1 MQDTDRRAV
10 KMGLG
15 AVMLW
20 STVATAF
27 SLSLQYLAPLQ
38 LVTLATAVSWCFFA
52 IRLSSSER
60 WQAMRA
66 TSPKARATGLL
77 VGWLNPGLYYLV
89 LFAAYDRLPAQEA
102 MAINY
107 SWGITLALLAAPLL
121 RQRLSS
127 GALLAAC
134 ISYGGI
140 VVIATRGAPLSLDF
154 AQPLGVGLALLSTLL
169 WSLYWVINTRLSLD
183 PEVNLFLN
191 FSGALPL
198 LLALLWL
205 SDTPFPTVWQG
216 WAGGLYVGLFEM
228 GIAFVLDGRDE
239 SDHLHLAD
247 FQPDLFIAPA
257 VAGADLGDR
266 WGASQS
272 HYADRLN
279 ADPLRALA
287 AASGRILNSLPVRA
301 GSLLAPREQLRP
313 AHHDQAVVWPCC
325 APHR

>member
-10 KMGLG
+10 KLGLG

-27 SLSLQYLAPLQ
+27 SLSLQYLTPLQ
-38 LVTLATAVSWCFFA
+38 LVTLATVISWCFFA
-52 IRLSSSER
+52 IRLSAPERRSALRVTSS
-60 WQAMRA
+60 
-66 TSPKARATGLL
+66 KARATGLL

-121 RQRLSS
+121 RQRLSA

-140 VVIATRGAPLSLDF
+140 LVIATRGAPLSLDF
-154 AQPLGVGLALLSTLL
+154 AQPLGVGLALLSTVL

-198 LLALLWL
+198 LLALLCW
-205 SDTPFPTVWQG
+205 SNTPFPTLWQG

-228 GIAFVLDGRDE
+228 GLAFVLWMGAMKATTSTLRISSLIFLSPPLSLVLIWVIAGEPVKAYTLIGLVLILFGLWLQRRAE
-239 SDHLHLAD
+239 S
-247 FQPDLFIAPA
+247 
-257 VAGADLGDR
+257 
-266 WGASQS
+266 
-272 HYADRLN
+272 
-279 ADPLRALA
+279 
-287 AASGRILNSLPVRA
+287 
-301 GSLLAPREQLRP
+301 
-313 AHHDQAVVWPCC
+313 
-325 APHR
+325 

>member
-10 KMGLG
+10 KLGLG

-27 SLSLQYLAPLQ
+27 SLSLQYLTPLQ
-38 LVTLATAVSWCFFA
+38 LVTLATVISWCFFA
-52 IRLSSSER
+52 IRLRAPERRSALRVTSS
-60 WQAMRA
+60 
-66 TSPKARATGLL
+66 KVRATGLL

-121 RQRLSS
+121 RQRLSA

-134 ISYGGI
+134 ISYSGI
-140 VVIATRGAPLSLDF
+140 LVIATRGAPLSLDF
-154 AQPLGVGLALLSTLL
+154 AQPLGVGLALLSTVL
-169 WSLYWVINTRLSLD
+169 WSLYWVFNTRLSLD

-198 LLALLWL
+198 LLVLLWW
-205 SDTPFPTVWQG
+205 SNTPFPTLWQG

-228 GIAFVLDGRDE
+228 GLAFVLWMGAMKATTSTLRISSLIFLSPPLSLVLIWVILGEPVKAYTLIGLVLILFGLWLQRRAE
-239 SDHLHLAD
+239 S
-247 FQPDLFIAPA
+247 
-257 VAGADLGDR
+257 
-266 WGASQS
+266 
-272 HYADRLN
+272 
-279 ADPLRALA
+279 
-287 AASGRILNSLPVRA
+287 
-301 GSLLAPREQLRP
+301 
-313 AHHDQAVVWPCC
+313 
-325 APHR
+325 

>member
-10 KMGLG
+10 KLGLG

-27 SLSLQYLAPLQ
+27 SLSLQYLTPLQ
-38 LVTLATAVSWCFFA
+38 LVTLATVISWCFFA
-52 IRLSSSER
+52 IRLSAPERRSALRVTSS
-60 WQAMRA
+60 
-66 TSPKARATGLL
+66 KARATGLL

-121 RQRLSS
+121 RQHLSA

-140 VVIATRGAPLSLDF
+140 LVIATRGAPLSLDF
-154 AQPLGVGLALLSTLL
+154 AQPLGVGLALLSTVL

-198 LLALLWL
+198 LLALLWW
-205 SDTPFPTVWQG
+205 SNTPFPTLWQG
-216 WAGGLYVGLFEM
+216 WPGGLYVGLFEM
-228 GIAFVLDGRDE
+228 GLAFVLWMGAMKATTSTLRI
-239 SDHLHLAD
+239 SSLIFLS
-247 FQPDLFIAPA
+247 PPLSLVLIWVIAGEPVKA
-257 VAGADLGDR
+257 YTLIGLVLILLGLWLQR
-266 WGASQS
+266 
-272 HYADRLN
+272 
-279 ADPLRALA
+279 RAE
-287 AASGRILNSLPVRA
+287 P
-301 GSLLAPREQLRP
+301 
-313 AHHDQAVVWPCC
+313 
-325 APHR
+325 

>member
-10 KMGLG
+10 KLGLG

-27 SLSLQYLAPLQ
+27 SLSLQYLTPLQ
-38 LVTLATAVSWCFFA
+38 LVTLATVISWCFFA
-52 IRLSSSER
+52 IRLSAPERRSALQVTSS
-60 WQAMRA
+60 
-66 TSPKARATGLL
+66 KARATGLL

-121 RQRLSS
+121 RQRSS
-127 GALLAAC
+127 AGALLAAC

-140 VVIATRGAPLSLDF
+140 LVIATRGAPLSLDF
-154 AQPLGVGLALLSTLL
+154 AQPLGVRLALLSTVL

-198 LLALLWL
+198 LLALLWW
-205 SDTPFPTVWQG
+205 SNTPFPTLWQG

-228 GIAFVLDGRDE
+228 GLAFVLWMGAMKATTSTLRI
-239 SDHLHLAD
+239 SSLIFLS
-247 FQPDLFIAPA
+247 PPLSLVLIWVIAGEPVKA
-257 VAGADLGDR
+257 YTLIGLVLILLGLWLQR
-266 WGASQS
+266 
-272 HYADRLN
+272 
-279 ADPLRALA
+279 RAE
-287 AASGRILNSLPVRA
+287 P
-301 GSLLAPREQLRP
+301 
-313 AHHDQAVVWPCC
+313 
-325 APHR
+325 

>member
-1 MQDTDRRAV
+1 MQETDRRAV
-10 KMGLG
+10 KLGLG

-27 SLSLQYLAPLQ
+27 NLSLQYLTPLQ
-38 LVTLATAVSWCFFA
+38 LVTLATFFSWCFFA
-52 IRLSSSER
+52 IRLSAPER
-60 WQAMRA
+60 WSALRV
-66 TSPKARATGLL
+66 TSSKARATGLL

-134 ISYGGI
+134 ISYSGI

-198 LLALLWL
+198 LLALLWW
-205 SDTPFPTVWQG
+205 SGTPFPALWQG

-228 GIAFVLDGRDE
+228 GLAFVLWMGAMKATNSTLQISSLIFLSPPLSLVLIWVIAGEPVKATTLIGLMLILFGLWLQRRAE
-239 SDHLHLAD
+239 S
-247 FQPDLFIAPA
+247 
-257 VAGADLGDR
+257 
-266 WGASQS
+266 
-272 HYADRLN
+272 
-279 ADPLRALA
+279 
-287 AASGRILNSLPVRA
+287 
-301 GSLLAPREQLRP
+301 
-313 AHHDQAVVWPCC
+313 
-325 APHR
+325 

>member
-10 KMGLG
+10 KLGLG

-27 SLSLQYLAPLQ
+27 SLSLQYLTPLQ
-38 LVTLATAVSWCFFA
+38 LVTLATVISWCFFA
-52 IRLSSSER
+52 IRLSAPERRSALWVTSS
-60 WQAMRA
+60 
-66 TSPKARATGLL
+66 KARATGLL

-121 RQRLSS
+121 RQHLSA

-140 VVIATRGAPLSLDF
+140 LVIATRGALLSLDF
-154 AQPLGVGLALLSTLL
+154 AQPLGVGLALLSTVL

-198 LLALLWL
+198 LLALLWW
-205 SDTPFPTVWQG
+205 SNTPFPTLWLG

-228 GIAFVLDGRDE
+228 GLAFVLWMGAMKATTSTLRI
-239 SDHLHLAD
+239 SSLIFLS
-247 FQPDLFIAPA
+247 PPLSLVLIWVIAGEPVKA
-257 VAGADLGDR
+257 YTLIGLVLILLGLWLQR
-266 WGASQS
+266 
-272 HYADRLN
+272 
-279 ADPLRALA
+279 RAE
-287 AASGRILNSLPVRA
+287 P
-301 GSLLAPREQLRP
+301 
-313 AHHDQAVVWPCC
+313 
-325 APHR
+325 

>member
-1 MQDTDRRAV
+1 MQDTDHRAV

-27 SLSLQYLAPLQ
+27 SLSLKYLTPLQ
-38 LVTLATAVSWCFFA
+38 LVTLATVVSWCFFT
-52 IRLSSSER
+52 IRLGSSER
-60 WQAMRA
+60 RSALLT
-66 TSPKARATGLL
+66 TSPKAAATGFL

-134 ISYGGI
+134 ISYSGI

-198 LLALLWL
+198 LLGLLWL
-205 SDTPFPTVWQG
+205 SDTPFPDAWQG

-228 GIAFVLDGRDE
+228 GLAFVLWMSAMKATTSTLRISSLIFLSPPLSLALIWVIAGEPVKPYTLLGLALILAGLWFQRRAE
-239 SDHLHLAD
+239 S
-247 FQPDLFIAPA
+247 
-257 VAGADLGDR
+257 
-266 WGASQS
+266 
-272 HYADRLN
+272 
-279 ADPLRALA
+279 
-287 AASGRILNSLPVRA
+287 
-301 GSLLAPREQLRP
+301 
-313 AHHDQAVVWPCC
+313 
-325 APHR
+325 

>member
-10 KMGLG
+10 KLGLG

-27 SLSLQYLAPLQ
+27 SLSLQYLTPLQ
-38 LVTLATAVSWCFFA
+38 LVSLATVISWCFFA
-52 IRLSSSER
+52 IRLSATERRSALRVTSS
-60 WQAMRA
+60 
-66 TSPKARATGLL
+66 KARATGLL

-121 RQRLSS
+121 RQRLSA

-134 ISYGGI
+134 ISYSGI
-140 VVIATRGAPLSLDF
+140 LVIATRGAPLSLDF
-154 AQPLGVGLALLSTLL
+154 AQPLGVGLALLSTVL

-198 LLALLWL
+198 LLALLWW
-205 SDTPFPTVWQG
+205 SNTPFPTLWQG

-228 GIAFVLDGRDE
+228 GLAFVLWMGAMKATTSTLRISSLIFLSPPLSLVLIWVIAGEPVKAYTLIGLVLILFGLWLQRRAE
-239 SDHLHLAD
+239 S
-247 FQPDLFIAPA
+247 
-257 VAGADLGDR
+257 
-266 WGASQS
+266 
-272 HYADRLN
+272 
-279 ADPLRALA
+279 
-287 AASGRILNSLPVRA
+287 
-301 GSLLAPREQLRP
+301 
-313 AHHDQAVVWPCC
+313 
-325 APHR
+325 

>member
-10 KMGLG
+10 KLGLG

-27 SLSLQYLAPLQ
+27 SLSLQYLTPLQ
-38 LVTLATAVSWCFFA
+38 LVTLATVISWCFFA
-52 IRLSSSER
+52 IRLSAPERRSALRVTSS
-60 WQAMRA
+60 
-66 TSPKARATGLL
+66 KARATGLL
-77 VGWLNPGLYYLV
+77 VGWLNPGLYYIV

-121 RQRLSS
+121 RQRLSA

-140 VVIATRGAPLSLDF
+140 LVIATRGAPLSLDF
-154 AQPLGVGLALLSTLL
+154 AQPLGVGLALLSTVL

-198 LLALLWL
+198 LLALLWW
-205 SDTPFPTVWQG
+205 SNTPFPTLWQG

-228 GIAFVLDGRDE
+228 GLAFVLWMGAMKATTSTLRI
-239 SDHLHLAD
+239 SSLIFLS
-247 FQPDLFIAPA
+247 PPLSLVLIWVIAGEPVKA
-257 VAGADLGDR
+257 YTLIGLVLILLGLWLQR
-266 WGASQS
+266 
-272 HYADRLN
+272 
-279 ADPLRALA
+279 RAE
-287 AASGRILNSLPVRA
+287 P
-301 GSLLAPREQLRP
+301 
-313 AHHDQAVVWPCC
+313 
-325 APHR
+325 

>member
-10 KMGLG
+10 KLGLG

-27 SLSLQYLAPLQ
+27 SLSLQYLTPLQ
-38 LVTLATAVSWCFFA
+38 LVTLATVISWCFFA
-52 IRLSSSER
+52 IRLSAPERRSALRVTSSR
-60 WQAMRA
+60 
-66 TSPKARATGLL
+66 ARATGLL
-77 VGWLNPGLYYLV
+77 LGWLNPGLYYLV

-121 RQRLSS
+121 RQHLSA

-140 VVIATRGAPLSLDF
+140 LVIATRGAPLSLDF
-154 AQPLGVGLALLSTLL
+154 AQPLGVGLALLSTVL
-169 WSLYWVINTRLSLD
+169 WSLYWVINTRLPLD

-198 LLALLWL
+198 LLALLWW
-205 SDTPFPTVWQG
+205 SNTPFPTLWQG

-228 GIAFVLDGRDE
+228 GLAFVLWMGAMKATTSTLRISSLIFLSPPLSLVLIWVIAGEPVKAYTLIGLVLILFGLWLQRRAE
-239 SDHLHLAD
+239 S
-247 FQPDLFIAPA
+247 
-257 VAGADLGDR
+257 
-266 WGASQS
+266 
-272 HYADRLN
+272 
-279 ADPLRALA
+279 
-287 AASGRILNSLPVRA
+287 
-301 GSLLAPREQLRP
+301 
-313 AHHDQAVVWPCC
+313 
-325 APHR
+325 

>member
-10 KMGLG
+10 KLGLG

-27 SLSLQYLAPLQ
+27 SLSLQYLTPLQ
-38 LVTLATAVSWCFFA
+38 LVTLATVVSCCFFA
-52 IRLSSSER
+52 IRLSAPERRSALRVTSS
-60 WQAMRA
+60 
-66 TSPKARATGLL
+66 KARATGLL

-121 RQRLSS
+121 RQHLSA

-140 VVIATRGAPLSLDF
+140 LVIATRGAPLSLDF
-154 AQPLGVGLALLSTLL
+154 AQPLGVGLALLSTVL

-198 LLALLWL
+198 LLALLWW
-205 SDTPFPTVWQG
+205 SNTPFPTLWQG

-228 GIAFVLDGRDE
+228 GLAFVLWMGAMKATTSTLRISSLIFLSPPLSLVLIWVIAGEPVKAYTLIGLVLILFGLWLQRRAE
-239 SDHLHLAD
+239 S
-247 FQPDLFIAPA
+247 
-257 VAGADLGDR
+257 
-266 WGASQS
+266 
-272 HYADRLN
+272 
-279 ADPLRALA
+279 
-287 AASGRILNSLPVRA
+287 
-301 GSLLAPREQLRP
+301 
-313 AHHDQAVVWPCC
+313 
-325 APHR
+325 

>member
-10 KMGLG
+10 KLGLG

-27 SLSLQYLAPLQ
+27 SLSLQYLTPLQ
-38 LVTLATAVSWCFFA
+38 LVTLATVISWCFFA
-52 IRLSSSER
+52 IRASAPERRSALRVTSS
-60 WQAMRA
+60 
-66 TSPKARATGLL
+66 KARATGLL

-121 RQRLSS
+121 RQHLSA

-140 VVIATRGAPLSLDF
+140 LVIATRGAPLSLDF
-154 AQPLGVGLALLSTLL
+154 AQPLGVGLALLSTVL

-198 LLALLWL
+198 LLALLWW
-205 SDTPFPTVWQG
+205 SNTPFPTLWQG

-228 GIAFVLDGRDE
+228 GLAFVLWMGAMKATTSTLRISSLIFLSPPLSLVLIWVILGEPVKAYTLIGLVLILFGLWLQRLAE
-239 SDHLHLAD
+239 S
-247 FQPDLFIAPA
+247 
-257 VAGADLGDR
+257 
-266 WGASQS
+266 
-272 HYADRLN
+272 
-279 ADPLRALA
+279 
-287 AASGRILNSLPVRA
+287 
-301 GSLLAPREQLRP
+301 
-313 AHHDQAVVWPCC
+313 
-325 APHR
+325 

>member
-27 SLSLQYLAPLQ
+27 SLSLQYLTPLQ
-38 LVTLATAVSWCFFA
+38 LVTLASVISWCFFA
-52 IRLSSSER
+52 IRLSAPER
-60 WQAMRA
+60 WSALRV
-66 TSPKARATGLL
+66 TSSKARATGLL

-121 RQRLSS
+121 RQRLSA

-134 ISYGGI
+134 ISYSGI
-140 VVIATRGAPLSLDF
+140 LVIATRGAPLSLEF
-154 AQPLGVGLALLSTLL
+154 AQPLGVGLALLSTVL

-198 LLALLWL
+198 LLALLWW
-205 SDTPFPTVWQG
+205 SDTPFPALWQG
-216 WAGGLYVGLFEM
+216 WAGGLYVGLFE
-228 GIAFVLDGRDE
+228 ICLLYTSPSPRD
-239 SDHLHLAD
+239 
-247 FQPDLFIAPA
+247 
-257 VAGADLGDR
+257 
-266 WGASQS
+266 
-272 HYADRLN
+272 
-279 ADPLRALA
+279 
-287 AASGRILNSLPVRA
+287 
-301 GSLLAPREQLRP
+301 
-313 AHHDQAVVWPCC
+313 
-325 APHR
+325 

>member
-10 KMGLG
+10 KLGLG

-27 SLSLQYLAPLQ
+27 SLSLQYLTPLQ
-38 LVTLATAVSWCFFA
+38 LVTLATVISWCFFA
-52 IRLSSSER
+52 IRLSVPERRNALRVTSS
-60 WQAMRA
+60 
-66 TSPKARATGLL
+66 KARATGLL

-121 RQRLSS
+121 RQHLSA

-140 VVIATRGAPLSLDF
+140 LVIATRGAPLSLDF
-154 AQPLGVGLALLSTLL
+154 AQPLGVGLALLSTVL

-198 LLALLWL
+198 LLALLWW
-205 SDTPFPTVWQG
+205 SNTPFPTLWQG

-228 GIAFVLDGRDE
+228 GLAFVLWMGAMKATTSTLRISSLIFLSPPLSLVLIWVIAGEPVKAYTLIGLVLILFGLWLQRRAE
-239 SDHLHLAD
+239 S
-247 FQPDLFIAPA
+247 
-257 VAGADLGDR
+257 
-266 WGASQS
+266 
-272 HYADRLN
+272 
-279 ADPLRALA
+279 
-287 AASGRILNSLPVRA
+287 
-301 GSLLAPREQLRP
+301 
-313 AHHDQAVVWPCC
+313 
-325 APHR
+325 

>member
-27 SLSLQYLAPLQ
+27 SLSLQYLTPLQ
-38 LVTLATAVSWCFFA
+38 LVTLATFFSWCFFA
-52 IRLSSSER
+52 IRLSAPER
-60 WQAMRA
+60 WSALRV
-66 TSPKARATGLL
+66 TSSKARATGLL

-134 ISYGGI
+134 ISYSGI

-198 LLALLWL
+198 LLALLWW
-205 SDTPFPTVWQG
+205 SSTPFPALWQG

-228 GIAFVLDGRDE
+228 GLAFVLWMGAMKATNSTLRISSLIFLSPPLSLVLIWVIAGEPVKATTLIGLMLILFGLWLQRRAE
-239 SDHLHLAD
+239 S
-247 FQPDLFIAPA
+247 
-257 VAGADLGDR
+257 
-266 WGASQS
+266 
-272 HYADRLN
+272 
-279 ADPLRALA
+279 
-287 AASGRILNSLPVRA
+287 
-301 GSLLAPREQLRP
+301 
-313 AHHDQAVVWPCC
+313 
-325 APHR
+325 

>member
-10 KMGLG
+10 KLGLG

-27 SLSLQYLAPLQ
+27 SLSLQYLTPLQ
-38 LVTLATAVSWCFFA
+38 LVTLATVISWCFFA
-52 IRLSSSER
+52 IRLRAPERRSALRVTSS
-60 WQAMRA
+60 
-66 TSPKARATGLL
+66 KARATGLL

-121 RQRLSS
+121 RQRLSA

-140 VVIATRGAPLSLDF
+140 LVIATRGAPLSLDF
-154 AQPLGVGLALLSTLL
+154 AQPLGVGLALLSTVL

-198 LLALLWL
+198 LLALLWW
-205 SDTPFPTVWQG
+205 SNTPFPTLWQG

-228 GIAFVLDGRDE
+228 GLAFVLWMGAMKATTSTLRISSLIFLSPPLSLVLIWVIAGE
-239 SDHLHLAD
+239 PVKAYTLIGLVLI
-247 FQPDLFIAPA
+247 LF
-257 VAGADLGDR
+257 GLWLQR
-266 WGASQS
+266 
-272 HYADRLN
+272 
-279 ADPLRALA
+279 RAE
-287 AASGRILNSLPVRA
+287 P
-301 GSLLAPREQLRP
+301 
-313 AHHDQAVVWPCC
+313 
-325 APHR
+325 